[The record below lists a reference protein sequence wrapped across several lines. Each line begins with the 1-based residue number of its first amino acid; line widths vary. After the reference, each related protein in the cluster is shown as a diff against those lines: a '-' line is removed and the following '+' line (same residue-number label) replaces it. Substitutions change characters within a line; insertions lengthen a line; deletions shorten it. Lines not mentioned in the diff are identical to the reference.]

1 MKFLTLTLALYLLFS
16 AFSCSTDKDKIDWTP
31 VPDSLKDK
39 NGNIDQSK
47 INNTK
52 TQKPLEDITFT
63 TSDKK
68 EISGTFYF
76 QDTKK
81 DESQPLVILVH
92 QFNQTRDE
100 WQKSFIDSLLN
111 SGYKVLAYD
120 IRGHGKSSKQNGKL
134 EDILSDPEQA
144 PLDIKAV
151 TDWAKVQKGID
162 SSRIAVIGTSI
173 GGNLALFAGLNLGV
187 KVPVAVS
194 NGKTTFEAFTGYNE
208 MMMGRPYFPKIKNV
222 LMICGSKDGD
232 HEAGQKWIYDNF
244 CENPKEMKVYDSDK
258 HGKFLIEENNDVN
271 EFILSWLKK
280 YL

>member
-1 MKFLTLTLALYLLFS
+1 MFS
-16 AFSCSTDKDKIDWTP
+16 SFSCTKDKIDWTP

-47 INNTK
+47 IDKTK
-52 TQKPLEDITFT
+52 IQKPVEDVTFT

-68 EISGTFYF
+68 EISGSFYF

-92 QFNQTRDE
+92 QFNQSRAE
-100 WQKSFIDSLLN
+100 WQQSFIDSLLN
-111 SGYKVLAYD
+111 SGFKVLAYD
-120 IRGHGKSSKQNGKL
+120 IRGHGKSGKQNGKL
-134 EDILSDPEQA
+134 EDILMDSEQA

-151 TDWAKVQKGID
+151 TDWAKIQKGID

-173 GGNLALFAGLNLGV
+173 GGNIALYAALNCGV

-194 NGKTTFEAFTGYNE
+194 NGKPTFEAFTGYNE
-208 MMMGRPYFPKIKNV
+208 MMMGRPFFPKMKNV

-232 HEAGQKWIYDNF
+232 HESGQKWIYENF
-244 CENPKEMKVYDSDK
+244 CENPKEMKVYDTDK
-258 HGKFLIEENNDVN
+258 HGKFLIEEKPEVN
-271 EFILSWLKK
+271 VLILNWLKK